1 MKDTMKRI
9 FLALGLALLSLHS
22 VASPQVGVSVHLN
35 QPGLYGR
42 VDVGNI
48 PAPPALLYPRP
59 LLIAHPSAMVERH
72 PIYLHVPRHHARH
85 WRRHCGYYRACGQP
99 VYFVREDWYRRHY
112 GHRHDHRDWR
122 EHRREERY
130 DRHERHWRRH
140 DHRWGRHD
148 HRHWDRHGRHGH
160 HGGHGHGHRH

>member
-9 FLALGLALLSLHS
+9 FLALGLALVSLHG

-48 PAPPALLYPRP
+48 PAPPALLFPRP
-59 LLIAHPSAMVERH
+59 VLITHHPAMVERH

-85 WRRHCGYYRACGQP
+85 WRRHCGYYQACGQS

-112 GHRHDHRDWR
+112 GHRHDHRGWR

-130 DRHERHWRRH
+130 DRFDRHDRHERHWRRH
-140 DHRWGRHD
+140 
-148 HRHWDRHGRHGH
+148 HRHWDRHDRHGHHGRHGH
-160 HGGHGHGHRH
+160 HH